1 MLAIIL
7 MSQACLTYSQ
17 QNGLI
22 FKKGSKAINRFWKG
36 STIAFQLEDKEW
48 RKGEI
53 TRIANDSFYIS
64 AVIVQY
70 HLLGSDTIHYPPNG
84 YSIGD
89 VYAMPKKGILIDYI
103 NGHFQI
109 STEGGH
115 VHWYWVKSGWIFR
128 VIAAGYVGLVI
139 INGLIQNDF
148 SLSENATQFG
158 IAAGVFLFGFILKKT
173 YTPVLRI
180 GKKYHLSVLSLSN

>member
-53 TRIANDSFYIS
+53 TRIVNDSFYVS

-109 STEGGH
+109 SSEGGH

-128 VIAAGYVGLVI
+128 VIAAGYVGLAI

>member
-7 MSQACLTYSQ
+7 MSQAGLTYSQ
-17 QNGLI
+17 QNELI
-22 FKKGSKAINRFWKG
+22 FKKGSKSINRFWKG

-53 TRIANDSFYIS
+53 TRIVNDSFYVS

-89 VYAMPKKGILIDYI
+89 VYAMPKK
-103 NGHFQI
+103 HFQI
-109 STEGGH
+109 SSEGGH

-128 VIAAGYVGLVI
+128 VIAAGYVGLAI